1 MSGKGKIK
9 RRAGFTLAETLLAV
23 LILLLVSSIVAMGVP
38 VAKQAF
44 EKVTLA
50 GNAELLLSTAVSTL
64 RDELGT
70 AWDVQAVKASDGG
83 GVIYYSAD
91 TGNRSRL
98 YIGVSDDKT
107 NATAIRLHE
116 YSKTT
121 KAEALLDIKK
131 NAQKD
136 RELVY
141 QANDGKA
148 LQLIC
153 ESIALDTTDNTVT
166 ITGLCVK
173 DHDGNVTL
181 AQWGGTELEIT
192 VFSTK
197 TEEPDNSGS
206 GSTGDSGNGLTAEP

>member
-1 MSGKGKIK
+1 MRGKGKIK
-9 RRAGFTLAETLLAV
+9 RRAAGFTLAETLLAV
-23 LILLLVSSIVAMGVP
+23 LILLLVSSIVAMGIP

-70 AWDVQAVKASDGG
+70 AWDVQAGEAPDG

-153 ESIALDTTDNTVT
+153 ESVALDPVKKNTVK

-173 DHDGNVTL
+173 DHDGKVTL

-197 TEEPDNSGS
+197 TEEPANSE
-206 GSTGDSGNGLTAEP
+206 TGLTVEEP

>member
-1 MSGKGKIK
+1 MRGKGKIK
-9 RRAGFTLAETLLAV
+9 RRAAGFTLAETLLAV

-70 AWDVQAVKASDGG
+70 AWDVQAATGG

-91 TGNRSRL
+91 TGNRSKL
-98 YIGVSDDKT
+98 YVDSGV
-107 NATAIRLHE
+107 IRLHE
-116 YSKTT
+116 YSETT

-131 NAQKD
+131 KVEND

-153 ESIALDTTDNTVT
+153 NGIALGTKKDTVT

-197 TEEPDNSGS
+197 TEEPVNSGS
-206 GSTGDSGNGLTAEP
+206 GSTGDSETGLIIEP